1 MSEMFDGNDLTSI
14 ENKILDLKY
23 EKKLQKY
30 KKKLDKRKVVKDIF
44 RIIIVFISN
53 LLPIVFFALLFTIQP
68 IVGIIIGGFTSFLY
82 YRLVLPY
89 IDDHIIKVEKEEY
102 YFTHPHFDYLICD
115 IEDMLEGNKKI
126 KGISKNISIL
136 KDISKNIVLTK
147 EEENYLKH
155 QMKDEIMNYVNN
167 NSNIKKEYPDF
178 VANNYES
185 SNKSKLDSYRNIKK
199 LLILCKREKKEEQLE
214 KEKIYLKNNY

>member
-1 MSEMFDGNDLTSI
+1 MSEMFNGNDLASI

-30 KKKLDKRKVVKDIF
+30 KKKLDKRKVAKDIF

-53 LLPIVFFALLFTIQP
+53 LLPIGFSTLLFTIQP

-115 IEDMLEGNKKI
+115 IEDMLESNKEI

-167 NSNIKKEYPDF
+167 NSNIKKEYSDF